1 MGSNEEKP
9 PRQVPL
15 KRGRSLSES
24 LRGLFKQQSNPAT
37 PINSTNTSRDATA
50 PPSPSS
56 EGPTFNVK
64 RNNSRNSKLGKLA
77 TSKEAELSSSRGAP
91 MQQGGLS
98 SQSLQSNPTSVTAR
112 QHHLGLPHIG
122 KLSLGHDSTGTEAT
136 ISAGTNSDNEALS
149 QEFYPNEEED
159 LSQIRRQ
166 HSPEVVLEEADE
178 EEEAKEETRDVRDYP
193 SRPGSSASMDST
205 KYHKNVPPVGSN
217 DHIRGISI
225 DAALESD
232 EGENRNYMKNPH
244 PTHGKQGPLKG
255 SESLRKSNNSSSS
268 SLSSKGVHS
277 KNRSRAGTVS
287 ASSLPKYS
295 ETDAKCILQVEN
307 FKVYENGTHEH
318 NLKVTPLISENTEK
332 GSDSVPKQ
340 KSAFSL
346 TQFFK
351 PRKEDNKLLE
361 EAVSLIPDHKYHYA
375 YQSGVASDGVD
386 NDDIETNDTDEQD
399 MSDVRSKSKFDKSKK
414 IKNDEEN
421 LKTPK
426 IVNPMAAVGSE
437 ELKLINTLSEKI
449 HRGFKG
455 KICKSHT
462 LTEGHLHRRIEPL
475 EEDERRGSK
484 FFEMYGK
491 PVGVIGHGA
500 YGTVKV
506 CARAKSSKDLQPLP
520 SFSNGKRLF
529 FGVKELRPKPT
540 DQIEKFSTRITSEFI
555 IGHSLGRC
563 QKTSRSAPNILKILD
578 LMECHDSFIEVM
590 EFCPS
595 GDLYNLLTR
604 KSKTGTV
611 LHPIEADCF
620 MKQLLHGVQFMHMH
634 GVAHCDLKPEN
645 ILFYPNGLLK
655 ICDFG
660 TSCVFQTAW
669 EKHVHFQSG
678 TMGSEPY
685 VAPEEFDHGKE
696 YDPRLADCWS
706 CGVVYCTMVLG
717 HYLWKV
723 AIRGK
728 DMLFDSF
735 CRQLADEKEFDVFE
749 EMRHANPEINR
760 LRKIALYYVFQL
772 EPKKRITVG
781 ELLQTSWMKKT
792 KCCVFYSKEKPLAA
806 Y

>member
-1 MGSNEEKP
+1 MGSGDEKP
-9 PRQVPL
+9 PRQAL
-15 KRGRSLSES
+15 QKRGRSFSES
-24 LRGLFKQQSNPAT
+24 LRGLFKQQSNPPT
-37 PINSTNTSRDATA
+37 PINSASTSRDTTA
-50 PPSPSS
+50 PLSPVS
-56 EGPTFNVK
+56 EAPISGPK
-64 RNNSRNSKLGKLA
+64 RNNSKSGKLGKLA
-77 TSKEAELSSSRGAP
+77 TSKEAELSNSRGAP
-91 MQQGGLS
+91 PQGVTGQLPHP
-98 SQSLQSNPTSVTAR
+98 NPTGMAAK
-112 QHHLGLPHIG
+112 QHHLGLPHLG
-122 KLSLGHDSTGTEAT
+122 KLSLGHDSS
-136 ISAGTNSDNEALS
+136 SAAGIGSDNDAFS
-149 QEFYPNEEED
+149 QGSYVSEEED
-159 LSQIRRQ
+159 LSQIKRQ
-166 HSPEVVLEEADE
+166 PTPDVVPEVE
-178 EEEAKEETRDVRDYP
+178 EEEEGIQDNPPRT
-193 SRPGSSASMDST
+193 GSAASMDST
-205 KYHKNVPPVGSN
+205 KHHRNIPPVGAMDLTPN
-217 DHIRGISI
+217 LSI
-225 DAALESD
+225 DAALEKEDTESKHFPKHP
-232 EGENRNYMKNPH
+232 YLTHPKNDL
-244 PTHGKQGPLKG
+244 LKR
-255 SESLRKSNNSSSS
+255 SESSRRGDNSSSSS
-268 SLSSKGVHS
+268 SLSSKGS
-277 KNRSRAGTVS
+277 YARNRNRAGTVS
-287 ASSLPKYS
+287 ASSLSKYS
-295 ETDAKCILQVEN
+295 ETDSKCVLQVEN

-318 NLKVTPLISENTEK
+318 NLKVTPLVSENSEK
-332 GSDSVPKQ
+332 GFESLTKQ

-346 TQFFK
+346 ANFFK

-361 EAVSLIPDHKYHYA
+361 GAVSLIPEDRYHRKYDGDSA
-375 YQSGVASDGVD
+375 SGDDEND
-386 NDDIETNDTDEQD
+386 NESLLEED
-399 MSDVRSKSKFDKSKK
+399 MSDIRSKSKLNKVKDGKA
-414 IKNDEEN
+414 DDEN

-449 HRGFKG
+449 HKSFKN
-455 KICKSHT
+455 KSSKSHAIV
-462 LTEGHLHRRIEPL
+462 EGHLHRREPS
-475 EEDERRGSK
+475 EGDEKGGSK
-484 FFEMYGK
+484 FFDKYGK
-491 PVGVIGHGA
+491 PVGIIGHGA

-506 CARAKSSKDLQPLP
+506 CARARSPRDVPPLP
-520 SFSNGKRLF
+520 TFSNGKRLF

-540 DQIEKFSTRITSEFI
+540 DKIEQFSTRITSEFI

-563 QKTSRSAPNILKILD
+563 QRYSKGAPNILKILD

-611 LHPIEADCF
+611 LHPVEADCF

-685 VAPEEFDHGKE
+685 VAPEEFNHSKE

-723 AIRGK
+723 AIKSK
-728 DMLFDSF
+728 DMLYDSF
-735 CRQLADEKEFDVFE
+735 CRQMAEEKEFTVFE

-760 LRKIALYYVFQL
+760 LRKISLYYIFQV
-772 EPKKRITVG
+772 EPKKRITVD

-792 KCCVFYSKEKPLAA
+792 KCCVFYNRGKP
-806 Y
+806 

>member
-1 MGSNEEKP
+1 MGSNDEKP
-9 PRQVPL
+9 PRQALP
-15 KRGRSLSES
+15 KRGRSFSES
-24 LRGLFKQQSNPAT
+24 LRGLFKQQSNPPT
-37 PINSTNTSRDATA
+37 PNNSANTSRDNTA
-50 PPSPSS
+50 PPSPVS
-56 EGPTFNVK
+56 EGSAPGPK
-64 RNNSRNSKLGKLA
+64 RNNSKGSKLGKLA
-77 TSKEAELSSSRGAP
+77 SNKEAELSSSRGAP
-91 MQQGGLS
+91 PQGVA
-98 SQSLQSNPTSVTAR
+98 SQAIQSNPAGVTTK
-112 QHHLGLPHIG
+112 QHHLGLPHLG
-122 KLSLGHDSTGTEAT
+122 KLSLGHDSTGVAAT
-136 ISAGTNSDNEALS
+136 GSDNDAFS
-149 QEFYPNEEED
+149 QESYLSEEED
-159 LSQIRRQ
+159 LSQMRRQ
-166 HSPEVVLEEADE
+166 QSPDVVPEVDE
-178 EEEAKEETRDVRDYP
+178 EGDGIQDNPPRT
-193 SRPGSSASMDST
+193 GSASSMDST
-205 KYHKNVPPVGSN
+205 RHHRNIPPVGATN
-217 DHIRGISI
+217 LNPNVSI
-225 DAALESD
+225 DAALENED
-232 EGENRNYMKNPH
+232 MENKNHPKYANPTYARN
-244 PTHGKQGPLKG
+244 GLGFLKRG
-255 SESLRKSNNSSSS
+255 NNSSSS
-268 SLSSKGVHS
+268 SLSSKGSYS
-277 KNRSRAGTVS
+277 KNKTRSHADTVS
-287 ASSLPKYS
+287 ASNLSKYS
-295 ETDAKCILQVEN
+295 ESDSKCILQVEN
-307 FKVYENGTHEH
+307 FKVFENGTHEH
-318 NLKVTPLISENTEK
+318 NLKVTPLVSETSDK
-332 GSDSVPKQ
+332 GGESLTRQ

-346 TQFFK
+346 THMFK

-361 EAVSLIPDHKYHYA
+361 GAVSLIPDHRRHRIY
-375 YQSGVASDGVD
+375 D
-386 NDDIETNDTDEQD
+386 NDSGNGSGDDENDKESLLEED
-399 MSDVRSKSKFDKSKK
+399 MSDIRSKSKLEKSKGGK
-414 IKNDEEN
+414 ADDEN

-437 ELKLINTLSEKI
+437 ELKLINTLSERI
-449 HRGFKG
+449 HKSFKSKG
-455 KICKSHT
+455 SKSHV
-462 LTEGHLHRRIEPL
+462 LGEGHSQRRSEPL
-475 EEDERRGSK
+475 EEVEKKGSK
-484 FFEMYGK
+484 FFEVYGK
-491 PVGVIGHGA
+491 PVGIIGHGA

-506 CARAKSSKDLQPLP
+506 CARARNPKDALPLP

-529 FGVKELRPKPT
+529 FGVKELRPKST
-540 DQIEKFSTRITSEFI
+540 DKIEQFSTRITSEFI

-563 QKTSRSAPNILKILD
+563 QKNSKGAPNILKILD

-685 VAPEEFDHGKE
+685 VAPEEFNHSKE

-728 DMLFDSF
+728 DMLYDSF
-735 CRQLADEKEFDVFE
+735 CRPMAEEKEFTVFE

-760 LRKIALYYVFQL
+760 LRKIALYYIFQVD
-772 EPKKRITVG
+772 PTKRITVD

-792 KCCVFYSKEKPLAA
+792 KCCVFYSRGKP
-806 Y
+806 